1 MTRSN
6 PNPLSRGRSSGIPWL
21 RLTAWI
27 SLAVAFVLG
36 LIWQQPDYTTLL
48 QGAYP
53 KGGITPQEQ
62 TPNQYQMSLKGEHY
76 LVSINESQGYGG
88 PMLVASLINDRG
100 RVEEVKLLQH
110 KETPGY
116 VARFDESQY
125 YRQFA
130 GKQVNDDFLL
140 GEDIDALSG
149 ATLTSRGLTSAVRE
163 GTHAAADPFGFPADW
178 QEPQLVLGAKE
189 LAAFLLFVAAFM
201 HKRLPRKHQARFNQL
216 LGVASVVLIGYW
228 LNSALSMALVGSL
241 LLGYIPSPQQH
252 LLWYIM
258 LAGALGAILFMGRNL
273 YCSQLCPFH
282 QIQRWLHRLSG
293 LNLQLH
299 PWLKKRLKQVTNTLL
314 WLSLMLIFLSRTPAI
329 GSYEPFSMLFS
340 LDGLGVQWYILPLSL
355 FGAFLVSDFWC
366 RLLCPLGRFLNY
378 SLEARARAMT
388 RFKKGGRIAVRDA
401 SQPQSTQRRP
411 GYGNPITAEK
421 RRSEA

>member
-1 MTRSN
+1 MSRSKSN
-6 PNPLSRGRSSGIPWL
+6 PSARGRTGAMLWL
-21 RLTAWI
+21 RLVAWT
-27 SLAVAFVLG
+27 SLAAAFVVG
-36 LIWQQPDYTTLL
+36 LIWQQPDYTSLL
-48 QGAYP
+48 QAAYP
-53 KGGITPQEQ
+53 KGVISTQEQ
-62 TPNQYQMSLKGEHY
+62 TPNQYQMLLKGEHF

-88 PMLVASLINDRG
+88 PMLVASRINEQG
-100 RVEEVKLLQH
+100 RVVEAKLLQH

-130 GKQVNDDFLL
+130 GKRVNDDFLL
-140 GEDIDALSG
+140 GQDIDALSG
-149 ATLTSRGLTSAVRE
+149 ATLTSRGLTTAVRD
-163 GTHAAADPFGFPADW
+163 GTHGATDQFNLPADW
-178 QEPQLVLGAKE
+178 QEPQLVLGVKE
-189 LAAFLLFVAAFM
+189 LAAFLLFAAAFM
-201 HKRLPRKHQARFNQL
+201 HKRVPRQHQARFNQV

-258 LAGALGAILFMGRNL
+258 LTGALGAILFMGRNL

-299 PWLKKRLKQVTNTLL
+299 PWLKSRLKQVTNTLL
-314 WLSLMLIFLSRTPAI
+314 WASLMLIFLSRTPAI

-378 SLEARARAMT
+378 SLEARARALA
-388 RFKKGGRIAVRDA
+388 RFKKGGRIPATDL
-401 SQPQSTQRRP
+401 SQPRPIHRRP
-411 GYGNPITAEK
+411 GHGNPITAEK
-421 RRSEA
+421 RHPKA